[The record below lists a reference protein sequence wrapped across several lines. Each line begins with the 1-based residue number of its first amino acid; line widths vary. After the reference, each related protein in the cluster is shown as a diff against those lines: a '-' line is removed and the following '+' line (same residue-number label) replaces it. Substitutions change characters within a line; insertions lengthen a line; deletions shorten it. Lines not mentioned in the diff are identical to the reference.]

1 MGRRTPSVRWPMAS
15 LSPMP
20 MPLAIPTMSALSP
33 ELATLATEEAS
44 MESARLTP
52 TPSDKSLTGFPWPML
67 TPPDTLTTL
76 ALSPESASPAT
87 GTGMEQESTTASA
100 RLRRTIG
107 QVAYGGARG
116 VVTGVDY
123 GYGHVAGYGA
133 VGNRGL

>member
-1 MGRRTPSVRWPMAS
+1 
-15 LSPMP
+15 

-100 RLRRTIG
+100 RLRRTLSG
-107 QVAYGGARG
+107 RLPMVAPEELLPVLITA
-116 VVTGVDY
+116 TEPLET
-123 GYGHVAGYGA
+123 
-133 VGNRGL
+133 VGSAMQAISTDEQIFLLENISGPFL